1 MKQTLCFFGLAIS
14 AFAQVD
20 GSQFATELRAKYGPP
35 LARETFTA
43 RPGIEMIVDYASN
56 GHVCRIQLPA
66 VAPSR
71 DPRVS
76 TTQAIDEFVSEL
88 VPLSIR
94 GSELHRM
101 SIGMS
106 LAGVSFIEYQY
117 VTIAESLTGQKR
129 TGVTVT
135 FNKEQCRDQ
144 PAP

>member
-1 MKQTLCFFGLAIS
+1 MKQTLCFFGLAVS
-14 AFAQVD
+14 AFAQID
-20 GSQFATELRAKYGPP
+20 GSQFATDLRAKYGPP

-43 RPGIEMIVDYASN
+43 RPGIEMIVDYAAN

-71 DPRVS
+71 DSKVS
-76 TTQAIDEFVSEL
+76 TPQAIDEFVLEL

-94 GSELHRM
+94 GSELGRM
-101 SIGMS
+101 TEQIGLPAVS
-106 LAGVSFIEYQY
+106 LVVYQY
-117 VTIAESLTGQKR
+117 VTIGESLTGQKR

-135 FNKEQCRDQ
+135 FTKEQCRDQ

>member
-1 MKQTLCFFGLAIS
+1 MKQALCFFGLAVS
-14 AFAQVD
+14 AFAQID

-43 RPGIEMIVDYASN
+43 RPGIEMIVDYTAN

-66 VAPSR
+66 IGPSR
-71 DPRVS
+71 DSQVKTR
-76 TTQAIDEFVSEL
+76 QAIDEFVSEL

-94 GSELHRM
+94 GSELGRM
-101 SIGMS
+101 TEQIGLPAFS
-106 LAGVSFIEYQY
+106 SVVYQY
-117 VTIAESLTGQKR
+117 VTIGESLTGQKR

-135 FNKEQCRDQ
+135 FTKEQCRDQ